1 MSTEQKYAA
10 EMMQHLDT
18 TVTLRLVTVLQ
29 DIEAANDAAH
39 IPFYDSINQTLS
51 FMLTPGELEGL
62 SIRDIPVSWLTTVSE
77 ATEGVSVDA

>member
-1 MSTEQKYAA
+1 METTQNYAV

-51 FMLTPGELEGL
+51 YMLTPDELEGMAN
-62 SIRDIPVSWLTTVSE
+62 RDISLDWLTTVAE
-77 ATEGVSVDA
+77 ATTEEAA